1 MPHGMFGNV
10 IHAFTLGLFGNQVE
24 RTDTAVSSDYKVKE
38 KKEDNN
44 GGINADTRI
53 QKLFGDKKQ

>member
-44 GGINADTRI
+44 GGINTDTRI
-53 QKLFGDKKQ
+53 

>member
-24 RTDTAVSSDYKVKE
+24 RTDAAVSPDYKVKE

-44 GGINADTRI
+44 GGINTDTRI
-53 QKLFGDKKQ
+53 